1 MDRITEV
8 SEPKY
13 GELRKG
19 FTVVGKDYSFYTRN
33 ASICSTFTPVDRTY
47 PSSSSAIAWYS
58 PILTRFK

>member
-19 FTVVGKDYSFYTRN
+19 FAVVGKDYSYSGN
-33 ASICSTFTPVDRTY
+33 APICSTFTPVDRTY
-47 PSSSSAIAWYS
+47 PSLSSAIAWYS

>member
-19 FTVVGKDYSFYTRN
+19 FTVVGKDYSYSRN
-33 ASICSTFTPVDRTY
+33 APICSTFTPVDRTY
-47 PSSSSAIAWYS
+47 PSLSSAIAW
-58 PILTRFK
+58 